1 MPSPLAP
8 LSSASRHEPAGI
20 FLRRALPLVA
30 IGTAMLL
37 GGCKSAGDIDI
48 TSGVGITQVRTA
60 CPAIGVPD
68 YTGDITLFDPA
79 SSRDA
84 SAIDVTAAITNV
96 RSQCNDQGEQVYAV
110 ATFDVRA
117 SRRDYIQAREV
128 TLPYFSTVVQGGRNV
143 VSKRVGSVT
152 LRFAPGEYRA
162 SAQAQAA
169 AYIDR
174 AAATL
179 PADIQRQITRERRP
193 GEADAAIDPLAIPEV
208 KAAVQ
213 RATFELLIGFQLTQ
227 DQFKYNVTR

>member
-1 MPSPLAP
+1 
-8 LSSASRHEPAGI
+8 
-20 FLRRALPLVA
+20 
-30 IGTAMLL
+30 MLL
-37 GGCKSAGDIDI
+37 GGCKSSGDIDL
-48 TSGVGITQVRTA
+48 TSGVGITQERTA

-68 YTGDITLFDPA
+68 YTGDITVFDPA

-84 SAIDVTAAITNV
+84 TAIDVTAVITNV
-96 RSQCNDQGEQVYAV
+96 RSQCNEQGEQVYAV

-117 SRRDYIQAREV
+117 SRRDYSQAREV
-128 TLPYFSTVVQGGRNV
+128 TLPYYSTVVQGGRNV
-143 VSKRVGSVT
+143 VSKRLGSVT
-152 LRFAPGEYRA
+152 LRFAAGEYRA
-162 SAQAQAA
+162 STQAQAA

-174 AAATL
+174 AAASL
-179 PADIQRQITRERRP
+179 PDDIQRQITRERKP

>member
-1 MPSPLAP
+1 MPSPHSP
-8 LSSASRHEPAGI
+8 LSSASRRDTAGLV
-20 FLRRALPLVA
+20 LRRTLPVVA

-37 GGCKSAGDIDI
+37 GGCKSSGAIDV

-68 YTGDITLFDPA
+68 YTGDITVFDPA

-84 SAIDVTAAITNV
+84 SAIDVTAVITNV
-96 RSQCNDQGEQVYAV
+96 RSQCNEQGEQVYAV

-117 SRRDYIQAREV
+117 SRRDYSQAREV
-128 TLPYFSTVVQGGRNV
+128 TLPYYSTVVQGGRNV
-143 VSKRVGSVT
+143 VSKRLGSVT
-152 LRFAPGEYRA
+152 LRFAAGEYRA
-162 SAQAQAA
+162 STQAQAA

-174 AAATL
+174 AAASL
-179 PADIQRQITRERRP
+179 PDDIQRQITRERKP